1 MTQQTI
7 FSMKKIAQFLI
18 INFLS
23 FPLIFAQHGTSFS
36 FNGAEVNAGDMQHQI
51 ICLEQGDKFTVS
63 YSPKN
68 PVKESQYVI
77 GGLEFWAQLS
87 MGKPQVIGRMNFS
100 EPAKQPSMTFTLKD
114 FQASASLP
122 EESDAIR
129 VTIRVAQVLQV
140 QGKRMLGFEP
150 LNEKQRSC
158 SFSLIKKCQ

>member
-1 MTQQTI
+1 
-7 FSMKKIAQFLI
+7 MKKIAQFLI

-23 FPLIFAQHGTSFS
+23 FSFIFAQGGTHFS
-36 FNGAEVNAGDMQHQI
+36 FNGTEVNAGDMQHQI

-63 YSPKN
+63 YTPQN

-100 EPAKQPSMTFTLKD
+100 EAAKTPSMTFTLKD
-114 FQASASLP
+114 FKAATALP
-122 EESDAIR
+122 EGSDAIR

-150 LNEKQRSC
+150 LDEKRRSC
-158 SFSLIKKCQ
+158 SFSLIKSCQ